1 MCHQLVVHAFGP
13 PPRGHPRN
21 LNRFLMFLI
30 MCCCYCIAVVQPLL
44 QLEEPELLLQ
54 RRETADQQDYYR
66 DDDHGS
72 VIEEEEEESNT
83 TGKSQ
88 NHISLICDKS
98 VTTRNLAF
106 LSYWCREK
114 RLQMHF

>member
-1 MCHQLVVHAFGP
+1 MCHQLVVHAVGP
-13 PPRGHPRN
+13 PPRGHRLN
-21 LNRFLMFLI
+21 LNRFLMFLL

-44 QLEEPELLLQ
+44 QLEEPEFLL

-72 VIEEEEEESNT
+72 VTEEEEEETNT

-88 NHISLICDKS
+88 NHVCRNSRGLLMLTGTV
-98 VTTRNLAF
+98 VTTWHNIWSLTGNF
-106 LSYWCREK
+106 T
-114 RLQMHF
+114 